1 MLGVAGSLIASGV
14 QPGDR
19 VAVWAPNSAA
29 WISAAL
35 GALAARAW
43 LVPLNTRLK
52 GDEASYILRKTDA
65 RVLFVADGFLGT
77 DYTGSLRAVAPG
89 LRALSDVVE
98 LPLPGASDRSG
109 WAAFLGR
116 GDDEASERA
125 EASISGGSPDD
136 VSDVIF
142 TSGTTGTPKG
152 ALLRHGASL
161 RGYQIFG
168 EHFGLQEND
177 RYVIPTP
184 FFHCFGYKAG
194 WMLSLMTGAVAFPL
208 AVFDA
213 TAVLELIA
221 RERITHMPGPPTMF
235 SALLDHPRRQEFDL
249 STLDHAIIGAASIPS
264 LLVRRMRDE
273 LEIGGILS
281 AYGLTENHAL
291 ATLTSPDDPPDVV
304 ATTVG
309 RPLADIELRLADDG
323 GREVPAGTE
332 GEVLLRGPFLFSGY
346 YDDDEATRRTVV
358 DGWLHTGDVGRFD
371 ADGYV
376 HITDRKKDMFIVG
389 GFNVAPAEVE
399 TCIMAMPGV
408 SQVAV
413 VGMPDDYLGEIGA
426 AFVIPRHGTHVTP
439 DQIVAYAREHLANF
453 KVPRRVEIVD
463 TLPMNATGKVLKTE
477 LRRRLERRPR

>member
-1 MLGVAGSLIASGV
+1 MQDNVRADIRYGTVPKMVHANAKRFGARDAVVDGRRRLSFLDVEQEMLGVAGSLIASGV

-168 EHFGLQEND
+168 EHFGLRGKRQI
-177 RYVIPTP
+177 RHT
-184 FFHCFGYKAG
+184 H
-194 WMLSLMTGAVAFPL
+194 
-208 AVFDA
+208 
-213 TAVLELIA
+213 AVLPLL
-221 RERITHMPGPPTMF
+221 RLQGRLD
-235 SALLDHPRRQEFDL
+235 ALAHDGRRCVPPRRL
-249 STLDHAIIGAASIPS
+249 RCHRGARAHRS
-264 LLVRRMRDE
+264 
-273 LEIGGILS
+273 
-281 AYGLTENHAL
+281 
-291 ATLTSPDDPPDVV
+291 
-304 ATTVG
+304 
-309 RPLADIELRLADDG
+309 
-323 GREVPAGTE
+323 
-332 GEVLLRGPFLFSGY
+332 
-346 YDDDEATRRTVV
+346 
-358 DGWLHTGDVGRFD
+358 
-371 ADGYV
+371 
-376 HITDRKKDMFIVG
+376 
-389 GFNVAPAEVE
+389 
-399 TCIMAMPGV
+399 
-408 SQVAV
+408 
-413 VGMPDDYLGEIGA
+413 
-426 AFVIPRHGTHVTP
+426 
-439 DQIVAYAREHLANF
+439 
-453 KVPRRVEIVD
+453 
-463 TLPMNATGKVLKTE
+463 
-477 LRRRLERRPR
+477 